1 MQSTAHRLGLGLLML
16 ALNLLLAACQGGPGE
31 AEVEKDV
38 QARVAQA
45 FGDGAARLDTLRRA
59 GSSPL
64 AGDLDGRDRRIVY
77 YNAKLTLERDI
88 DLSSWQSLNVA
99 AVADLLGATEKGIS
113 GLKQGGN
120 QKGDTLYVHG
130 TVTYVDDQGH
140 WEPIHT
146 ARMPVGAPPP
156 EGNTGPPAVALRTID
171 DIRSLFEGAG
181 TAEDRRDI
189 VTDELA
195 RAYSRIR
202 LRLDRLK
209 GSLVIA
215 GGPESGEYQQVA
227 TVIASALS
235 SAGVPSQAVNT
246 DGSVE
251 NVGLL
256 VSRLA
261 GAALLQN
268 NVAMRAQEG
277 LAPFACTAAPELR
290 ALASLFPEQ
299 VHVVLRRDAGV
310 ASLEDLRGKRVDVG
324 LPNSGAR
331 LDAEALL
338 AEAGLTL
345 ADLGEAS
352 ARGLAEGLDLL
363 RRNELD
369 AVIATISAPAH
380 RYQEMAAGG
389 DFRLLSLSET
399 AQARLVEAD
408 AGFVAAVLP
417 AATYPSQT
425 EPVRTVAVAALLAA
439 RADLPDAE
447 ATMLLREV
455 FEDIDFFAAGSA
467 AGSQISRATAGTGV
481 GIPWH
486 PAAKQFFAQ
495 TSQGKG
501 VP

>member
-1 MQSTAHRLGLGLLML
+1 MHSTARRLGLLLVL
-16 ALNLLLAACQGGPGE
+16 AVSLLLAACQGGPGG
-31 AEVEKDV
+31 AEVETEV

-64 AGDLDGRDRRIVY
+64 AADAEGRDRRIVY
-77 YNAKLTLERDI
+77 YNAKLILERDV

-99 AVADLLGATEKGIS
+99 AAADLLGATEKGIS

-120 QKGDTLYVHG
+120 HKGDSLYVHG
-130 TVTYVDDQGH
+130 TVTYVDNQGR
-140 WEPIHT
+140 WVPIQT
-146 ARMPVGAPPP
+146 TRMPSAEPPP

-171 DIRSLFEGAG
+171 EIRSLFERAG
-181 TAEDRRDI
+181 TAEERREI

-227 TVIASALS
+227 TLIADGLGR
-235 SAGVPSQAVNT
+235 AGVPSQAANT

-256 VSRLA
+256 TSRLA

-268 NVAMRAQEG
+268 NVAMRAHDG
-277 LAPFACTAAPELR
+277 RAPFACTAAPELR

-299 VHVVLRRDAGV
+299 VHVVLRRESGV
-310 ASLEDLRGKRVDVG
+310 ASVEDLRGKRVDVG
-324 LPNSGAR
+324 LPNSGTR

-338 AEAGLTL
+338 AEAGLSF
-345 ADLGEAS
+345 ADLGEA
-352 ARGLAEGLDLL
+352 RGEGLAAGLESL

-369 AVIATISAPAH
+369 AVIATISAPA
-380 RYQEMAAGG
+380 RRLQEVAAAGE
-389 DFRLLSLSET
+389 FRLLSLSEA
-399 AQARLVEAD
+399 AQARLVDAH
-408 AGFVAAVLP
+408 AGFLAAVLP
-417 AATYPSQT
+417 AATYPGQT

-439 RADLPDAE
+439 RADLPDAA
-447 ATMLLREV
+447 ATMMLKGL
-455 FEDIDFFAAGSA
+455 FEEIDFFAAGSA
-467 AGSQISRATAGTGV
+467 AGSQISRATARTGV

-486 PAAKQFFAQ
+486 PAAEQFFAR
-495 TSQGKG
+495 TSPGKG
-501 VP
+501 GP